1 MTLIGYTMMSEQTGR
16 SSWCATSPSSSKP
29 ASFPR

>member
-16 SSWCATSPSSSKP
+16 SSRCATSGGS
-29 ASFPR
+29 AITEY